1 MAPKYKYGPVEKSGK
16 RKRYERVPANMVT
29 YIAGA
34 PCLNPNCHSH
44 GKPHPNCKCYGAFAK
59 GGAVEYFCSEAR
71 MHNPDCEY
79 FKDGGEVIEAPTSL
93 KEVTA
98 IEAPADL
105 KEASGSNSVV
115 EAPDSLK
122 EISAPPSGNDSS
134 EQLKAGLE
142 GISQGLI
149 GDLAKVVQVKTGISK
164 LEDIERREKEYGTTH
179 DIAKGAAFAG
189 SMFAGPA
196 KAITTSV
203 GSKILG
209 NVLAATAYSMSDQTA
224 KAFLGQP
231 GGDVG
236 SVVAGTLARGGLEG
250 LINTATDGLF
260 SLAPKFAKPFVG
272 EKAVRVAENLM
283 LDIAEKPVNRAIT
296 IAAAK
301 NIGGAGVLQDI
312 AEYKAL
318 KDWASPK
325 IEKIIGKSLTKA
337 NQYVG
342 DAILNV
348 LAKTEFLGIPAIMRF
363 AERASHGLA
372 SPELPI
378 NALFKS
384 GTHHVVDKA
393 SESVVKEIEDWME
406 SGGIE
411 GEIQKS
417 NNSPAFA
424 QGGEVQNQGRY
435 FEKIYPAE
443 NIMIN
448 QAIGRVSGYLNNLR
462 PSKIQTKLPFDR
474 DPSQKQKEKSYKKAV
489 ELAANPMS
497 ILNGVNSGRLTT
509 EDMAHFKS
517 MWPEVYE
524 LLSKKMTERIS
535 KAQLDGEV
543 PTYSKRKAMSL
554 FLGCD
559 LDSTTS
565 PIAIASVQGLYSMR
579 KQQAIQAVQGSKKA
593 LAKSSSS
600 YQTPEQSRE
609 KRTQNQKA

>member
-1 MAPKYKYGPVEKSGK
+1 MPTPYDL
-16 RKRYERVPANMVT
+16 NL
-29 YIAGA
+29 

-44 GKPHPNCKCYGAFAK
+44 GRPHPNCRCYGFAE
-59 GGAVEYFCSEAR
+59 GGEVGHFCSEAR
-71 MHNPDCEY
+71 EHNPDCEY
-79 FKDGGEVIEAPTSL
+79 YVKGGEVTPSW
-93 KEVTA
+93 
-98 IEAPADL
+98 
-105 KEASGSNSVV
+105 
-115 EAPDSLK
+115 DSLSK
-122 EISAPPSGNDSS
+122 ENPIESTPNWDSLSTSPPAAPSWDSLS
-134 EQLKAGLE
+134 TEPHATASDPMEQLKAGAE

-179 DIAKGAAFAG
+179 DIAKGVAFAG

-196 KAITTSV
+196 KAITASV

-209 NVLAATAYSMSDQTA
+209 NVLAATAYSMSDNTA

-236 SVVAGTLARGGLEG
+236 SVVAGTLVRGGLEG
-250 LINTATDGLF
+250 LINTATSGLF
-260 SLAPKFAKPFVG
+260 SAAPRFAKPFVG
-272 EKAVRVAENLM
+272 EKAVRAAENIM
-283 LDIAEKPVNRAIT
+283 LDVAEKPVNKAVA

-318 KDWASPK
+318 KEWATPK
-325 IEKIIGKSLTKA
+325 IEKIIGKPLNKA

-348 LAKTEFLGIPAIMRF
+348 LAKTEFLGIPAVMRF

-372 SPELPI
+372 SPDLPI
-378 NALFKS
+378 DALFKA

-393 SESVVKEIEDWME
+393 KDSVMKEIEEWMDG
-406 SGGIE
+406 GGIE

-417 NNSPAFA
+417 NNSPGFA
-424 QGGEVQNQGRY
+424 KGGEIQNQERY
-435 FEKIYPAE
+435 FEKVYPAE

-462 PSKIQTKLPFDR
+462 PSKIQTKLPFDKES
-474 DPSQKQKEKSYKKAV
+474 SQKQKEKSYKKALD
-489 ELAANPMS
+489 LAANPLS
-497 ILNGVNSGRLTT
+497 ILNSVNSGRLTT
-509 EDMAHFKS
+509 EEMGHFKS

-535 KAQLDGEV
+535 KAQLDGEK

-565 PIAIASVQGLYSMR
+565 PMAIASVQGLYSMKR
-579 KQQAIQAVQGSKKA
+579 QQQQMPAKGGTKQIS
-593 LAKSSSS
+593 KSSNQ
-600 YQTPEQSRE
+600 YLTDDQARIRRQ
-609 KRTQNQKA
+609 QNQKA